1 MNSTN
6 KTLWMGNLPNWI
18 EIDSLAN
25 FLQKADIYPQKI
37 NIKNL
42 TNNKKCAFLEFCSN
56 NIAEKILNKYNGKI
70 INGIKFILNW
80 SNAPVTKYNTNSITK
95 FTVSILI

>member
-1 MNSTN
+1 MNPTN
-6 KTLWMGNLPNWI
+6 KTLWMGNLANWM
-18 EIDSLAN
+18 DSNSLAE
-25 FLQKADIYPQKI
+25 FLQKSNIHPQKI

-70 INGIKFILNW
+70 INGIKFNLNW
-80 SNAPVTKYNTNSITK
+80 SNAPITKNNNNSITK
-95 FTVSILI
+95 FTVST